1 MHNEKVYKSVSL
13 KPGETV
19 RILEQK
25 DNQFSKGQAK
35 FSNETYKI
43 ADKIGYKISVVNNED
58 NKLHCKFKP
67 SELLKVNKV
76 DNPISK
82 SYIEEVKED
91 KQKGKI
97 INSQVKNAKMKPSE
111 AKQAVSTVNEPK
123 QKRATSAPIDYSAL
137 AGISRRKK

>member
-1 MHNEKVYKSVSL
+1 MYEYQKI
-13 KPGETV
+13 
-19 RILEQK
+19 RILFQK
-25 DNQFSKGQAK
+25 VKI
-35 FSNETYKI
+35 SNNTYI
-43 ADKIGYKISVVNNED
+43 VSDKIGYKISVKNDDD
-58 NKLHCKFKP
+58 NKLHRKFKP

-97 INSQVKNAKMKPSE
+97 INSLVKNAKMKPSE
-111 AKQAVSTVNEPK
+111 AKQAVATVNEPK

>member
-25 DNQFSKGQAK
+25 DNQFRKGQAK

-43 ADKIGYKISVVNNED
+43 ADKIGYKIAVLNDDD
-58 NKLHCKFKP
+58 NKLTRKFKP

-91 KQKGKI
+91 KQKEK
-97 INSQVKNAKMKPSE
+97 
-111 AKQAVSTVNEPK
+111 
-123 QKRATSAPIDYSAL
+123 L
-137 AGISRRKK
+137 